1 MTRLVAAAAL
11 ALLLGSPVVAAAQ
24 DVASQMV
31 GVWKRTGNVQ
41 KILATGE
48 TSKPEGENPSG
59 MLTFSRGGHFMWIY
73 IADGRKSPESLP
85 PTDADRIYLQKTSAF
100 GGGTYKVNGDKVIV
114 VYTASAN
121 QAWTGTERAWTV
133 QVSDKVL
140 TITSAPFKAA
150 EGKDVI
156 QTATYERLE

>member
-1 MTRLVAAAAL
+1 
-11 ALLLGSPVVAAAQ
+11 
-24 DVASQMV
+24 
-31 GVWKRTGNVQ
+31 
-41 KILATGE
+41 
-48 TSKPEGENPSG
+48 
-59 MLTFSRGGHFMWIY
+59 MWIY
-73 IADGRKSPESLP
+73 IADGRKSPASLP
-85 PTDADRIYLQKTSAF
+85 PTDAERIVSAQNERF
-100 GGGTYKVNGDKVIV
+100 GGGTYKVNGDKVTV

-156 QTATYERLE
+156 QTVTYERLE